1 MPDEETLGR
10 WLEDELTGS
19 ERDRVDA
26 WVAENPEWLEWRRE
40 TRSWK
45 STLRAALP
53 AEQEPPAAEFF
64 DARLSRLVR
73 EEAGVPKREA
83 PAPACSEAR
92 VSTWW
97 VPVAAAAGMAFC
109 FWAGMRLA
117 TGPGPGTEAVMPV
130 VYTPEQGVEAEV
142 FQSDGVDG
150 VVIVLDGVAAIPDS
164 FEIPDRA
171 ALDRDEG
178 SGVMVRKKQE
188 EEEPVQ

>member
-1 MPDEETLGR
+1 MPDEEVLGR
-10 WLEDELTGS
+10 WLEDELTGT
-19 ERDRVDA
+19 EREQVEA
-26 WVAENPEWLEWRRE
+26 WVAENPEWLEWREE

-45 STLRAALP
+45 STLQAALP

-73 EEAGVPKREA
+73 EEAGVPKQGA
-83 PAPACSEAR
+83 PAPARSEAR
-92 VSTWW
+92 TSTWW

-117 TGPGPGTEAVMPV
+117 TGENPAAAGTMPV
-130 VYTPEQGVEAEV
+130 VYTPELGVEAEV
-142 FQSDGVDG
+142 FQSDGADG

-171 ALDRDEG
+171 ALERDEG
-178 SGVMVRKKQE
+178 TGVMVRTKDDD
-188 EEEPVQ
+188 EEPVQ

>member
-1 MPDEETLGR
+1 MPDEEVLGR
-10 WLEDELTGS
+10 WLEDELTGT
-19 ERDRVDA
+19 EREQVEA
-26 WVAENPEWLEWRRE
+26 WVAENPEWLEWREE

-53 AEQEPPAAEFF
+53 VEEEPPAAEFF

-73 EEAGVPKREA
+73 EEAGVPKESV
-83 PAPACSEAR
+83 PAASRSEAR
-92 VSTWW
+92 TSTWW

-117 TGPGPGTEAVMPV
+117 TGEGPAASGTMPL

-142 FQSDGVDG
+142 FQSDGANG

-171 ALDRDEG
+171 ALDRDDG
-178 SGVMVRKKQE
+178 TGVMVRTKDE
-188 EEEPVQ
+188 DEEPVQ

>member
-1 MPDEETLGR
+1 MPDEEALGR
-10 WLEDELTGS
+10 WLEDELSGS
-19 ERDRVDA
+19 ERDQVEA
-26 WVAENPEWLEWRRE
+26 WVAENPEWLEWREE

-45 STLRAALP
+45 ATLRAALP

-73 EEAGVPKREA
+73 EEAGVAERDEPV
-83 PAPACSEAR
+83 PARSEAR
-92 VSTWW
+92 TSTWW

-117 TGPGPGTEAVMPV
+117 TGTGPASAGTMPV
-130 VYTPEQGVEAEV
+130 VYTPEEGVEAEV

-171 ALDRDEG
+171 ALDREG
-178 SGVMVRKKQE
+178 GSAGMARSGNGD
-188 EEEPVQ
+188 EEPVQ